1 MAKIPFSKLGL
12 KVNTDVTILY
22 FNDQNIEVLRYL
34 PMSNKLDL
42 ITTVVNNTVD
52 DNGFYNPVKLDI
64 FLMLEIIEAYTNL
77 TFTAKQKEDPLKL
90 YDLLYSSG
98 LITAVLDVIGS
109 NEVSNLQNNVKQT
122 IESIYNYRN
131 SILGILETV
140 SNDYSGLDL
149 EASNIQEK
157 LANGENIG
165 LLKDILSKLG

>member
-12 KVNTDVTILY
+12 KVNTDVAILH

-34 PMSNKLDL
+34 PMSDKLDL

-64 FLMLEIIEAYTNL
+64 FLMLEIVEAYTNL

-90 YDLLYSSG
+90 YDLLCSSG
-98 LITAVLDVIGS
+98 LIAAVLDVIGS
-109 NEVSNLQNNVKQT
+109 NEVSNLQNSVKQT

>member
-12 KVNTDVTILY
+12 KVNTDVAILH

-34 PMSNKLDL
+34 PMSDKLDL

-64 FLMLEIIEAYTNL
+64 FLMLEIVEAYTNL
-77 TFTAKQKEDPLKL
+77 TFTTKQKEDPLKL
-90 YDLLYSSG
+90 YDLLCSSG

-109 NEVSNLQNNVKQT
+109 NEVSSLQNSVKQT